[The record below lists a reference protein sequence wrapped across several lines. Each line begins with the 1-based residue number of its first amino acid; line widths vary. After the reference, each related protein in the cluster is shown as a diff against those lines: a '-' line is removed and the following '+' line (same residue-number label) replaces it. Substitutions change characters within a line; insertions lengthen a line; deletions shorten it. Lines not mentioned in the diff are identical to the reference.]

1 MLRDQLEK
9 VVLLTFKSSLRPA
22 DFFSTAPMA
31 TGGAF
36 GLAKAILSYK
46 PDGTGSRFIPCTHP
60 SLAPRWQAKARDC
73 AKPFE
78 LPRDGFV
85 WDWRGTR
92 RGCIQAD

>member
-9 VVLLTFKSSLRPA
+9 VVLLTFKSSLTPA

-46 PDGTGSRFIPCTHP
+46 PD
-60 SLAPRWQAKARDC
+60 
-73 AKPFE
+73 
-78 LPRDGFV
+78 
-85 WDWRGTR
+85 
-92 RGCIQAD
+92 